1 MLNYFYCSLTQFSL
15 HSRPIVTY
23 DLLEEGINFNMPA
36 NALTDPPES
45 EVWTTIKLRTSIR
58 YFHHKPKA

>member
-1 MLNYFYCSLTQFSL
+1 MVRHKRINEPDIRYDGQNLFQF
-15 HSRPIVTY
+15 
-23 DLLEEGINFNMPA
+23 

-45 EVWTTIKLRTSIR
+45 EDWTTIKLRTSIR

>member
-1 MLNYFYCSLTQFSL
+1 
-15 HSRPIVTY
+15 
-23 DLLEEGINFNMPA
+23 MPA